1 MAEQSEPSQDYEA
14 SDASAGDEMPDDSEA
29 MDDKSP
35 LEEAKA
41 RFKISQDAE
50 HENRR
55 LAAEDDRFFAGQ
67 QWEDAVKNAR
77 SDDGRP
83 CLVINR
89 LPQFVRQVAN
99 DQRQNRPSIKV
110 SPVDDKT
117 DPETAKIIQGGIRHI
132 EYSSSADAA
141 YDTAFEQAVKG
152 GWGYWRVITDFVDPE
167 SFDQDILIK
176 RIPDRFSVTFDPY
189 SVEPDGS
196 DANFAFVSERIS
208 KDEFKERYP
217 DAELSTTDGW
227 DMAET
232 RDPFWMGSDGAL
244 VVEYFYRTWKDKT
257 IVLLSSGD
265 SVEKSKVAEK
275 LAELS
280 ASGVE
285 AKVLK
290 ERQTRIP
297 SIKWCKFNAAEILA
311 ETDWP
316 GKWIPVVPVYGSE
329 QIIDGE
335 RFLEGIVRNA
345 KDPQRMLNFWKS
357 AETEAIA
364 LAPRAPFIAAEGQL
378 EGYAA
383 DWNSANRKN
392 HSVLTYKPISVNGQP
407 MPPPQ
412 RNAIEPAVQ
421 AITQASMQSADD
433 MKAVTGIYDA
443 ALGARSNETS
453 GVAIQKRNQQAQTSV
468 YHFVDNLTR
477 SIKHTGRIL
486 IDLMPHIYDTARAMR
501 IIGDDGSEQMVRV
514 NDPGFKDPKTGQ
526 PVLYDLSAGKYDVTV
541 DVGPSYATRRQEAA
555 ATIQELARSNPQLMQ
570 VAGDLLMSNLDFHN
584 SKEIAERLKKM
595 LPPQLQEQQQGQGQ
609 VPPQMQQ
616 QMQQMDQMIEGL
628 TQQLHEAQDE
638 RDQKKLE
645 LESKERIE
653 MAKLETTATIELA
666 KLQSKEA
673 LGLLQHQINELDARQ
688 QLLGMGQ
695 PFASDDDQE
704 GQMSAQPQGAP
715 QPQQENAPEM
725 PGQDPGQIGGQNP
738 TGGESPGQPVEPQG
752 PMQ

>member
-1 MAEQSEPSQDYEA
+1 MTEQYDSTVKAD
-14 SDASAGDEMPDDSEA
+14 DADLDVSGDEMPDEDEA
-29 MDDKSP
+29 EESP
-35 LEEAKA
+35 LEEAKE
-41 RFKISQDAE
+41 RFKISQEAE
-50 HENRR
+50 RENRE
-55 LAAEDDRFFAGQ
+55 LAADDDRFFAGQ
-67 QWEDAVKNAR
+67 QWEDDIKNAR
-77 SDDGRP
+77 KDDGRP

-89 LPQFVRQVAN
+89 LPQFVRQVSN

-132 EYSSSADAA
+132 EYASSADAA

-152 GWGYWRVITDFVDPE
+152 GWGYWRIITDFVDPE

-189 SVEPDGS
+189 STEPDGS

-217 DAELSTTDGW
+217 DAELSTPDGW
-227 DMAET
+227 QMAET

-265 SVEKSKVAEK
+265 SVEKSEVNAK
-275 LAELS
+275 LAEL
-280 ASGVE
+280 ASQGFE
-285 AKVLK
+285 ATVLK
-290 ERQTRIP
+290 ERKTRIP
-297 SIKWCKFNAAEILA
+297 SIKWCKFNASEVLA

-316 GKWIPVVPVYGSE
+316 GKWIPIVPVYGSE

-392 HSVLTYKPISVNGQP
+392 HSVLTYKPIALNGQP

-526 PVLYDLSAGKYDVTV
+526 PILYDLSAGKYDVTV

-595 LPPQLQEQQQGQGQ
+595 LPPQLQEQQQGQ
-609 VPPQMQQ
+609 VPPQAQQ
-616 QMQQMDQMIEGL
+616 QMQQSQEMIKSL
-628 TQQLHEAQDE
+628 TEQVHKLQDE
-638 RDQKKLE
+638 KEQKLIE
-645 LESKERIE
+645 LESRERIE

-688 QLLGMGQ
+688 QMIGMGQ
-695 PFASDDDQE
+695 PFPDMDEQE
-704 GQMSAQPQGAP
+704 GQMSTQPQGAP

-725 PGQDPGQIGGQNP
+725 PGQPPGQLGGQNP